1 MRKATKSIGTAVAA
15 CAAVMGVA
23 LAFAAD
29 DGTSMVQSD
38 AAWGPDQQVAAAPQ
52 DIMMSKASPSVQG
65 DVEAMIHKFGAMM
78 SDLKGP
84 RPSQL
89 FDKTVS
95 PMYLAE
101 ENIDWTDG
109 VDQLLWYHDTPE
121 RLAFVDA
128 LDYQSSNIRVRMLAP
143 DVALAA
149 WHVHANQKMRRGR
162 PWAEYFRANAVLRKT
177 PNDGWKFVYYAE
189 APRST
194 MAYVRELYERM
205 VSPEFKEKHPGPEET
220 VGR

>member
-1 MRKATKSIGTAVAA
+1 MTFRNVMMCGVAVAA
-15 CAAVMGVA
+15 AVAAVAMMPGEGPTRRA
-23 LAFAAD
+23 LAD
-29 DGTSMVQSD
+29 D
-38 AAWGPDQQVAAAPQ
+38 AAPASVQQMAALPN
-52 DIMMSKASPSVQG
+52 DIMMAKATPQVQA

-89 FDKTVS
+89 FDRTIS

-101 ENIDWTDG
+101 ENVDWTEG
-109 VDQLLWYHDTPE
+109 VEELAWYHEVPE

-128 LDYQSSNIRVRMLAP
+128 LDYQSSKIRVRMLAP
-143 DVALAA
+143 DIALAA

-162 PWAEYFRANAVLRKT
+162 PWAEYFRANAVLRNT
-177 PNDGWKFVYYAE
+177 PDGWKFVYYAE

-194 MAYVRELYERM
+194 MAYVREMYERL
-205 VSPEFKEKHPGPEET
+205 VSPEFKAKYPGPEET

>member
-1 MRKATKSIGTAVAA
+1 MSAVIARFGALAVAA
-15 CAAVMGVA
+15 VIAIAAPVA
-23 LAFAAD
+23 SA
-29 DGTSMVQSD
+29 
-38 AAWGPDQQVAAAPQ
+38 QQEAAAPR
-52 DIMMSKASPSVQG
+52 DIVMAPASPEVQKA
-65 DVEAMIHKFGAMM
+65 VEDMVHRFGAMM

-95 PMYLAE
+95 PLYLAE
-101 ENIDWTDG
+101 ENVDWAEG
-109 VDQLLWYHDTPE
+109 VDQLAWYHETPE

-128 LDYQSSNIRVRMLAP
+128 IDYQSSNIRVRMLAP

-149 WHVHANQKMRRGR
+149 WHVHAEQKMRRGR
-162 PWAEYFRANAVLRKT
+162 PWAENFRANAVLRKT
-177 PNDGWKFVYYAE
+177 GDGWKFVYYAE

-205 VSPEFKEKHPGPEET
+205 ASPEFKAKYPGPEDK
-220 VGR
+220 VGN